1 MSTKA
6 IVIDDDVDTV
16 EVFSEYLA
24 LNDIEVLGRGHNG
37 KEAIE
42 LFKKF
47 KPEVVFLD
55 VLMPDSDGIY
65 ALEKIRELD
74 ANAKIIV
81 VTASITASTQQRL
94 LDLNVSAI
102 VWKPYDMDK
111 LLKVLESVKTGET
124 GIAPKRNA

>member
-1 MSTKA
+1 MPTRA
-6 IVIDDDVDTV
+6 IVIDDDHDTV

-37 KEAIE
+37 DDAIK
-42 LFKKF
+42 LFKEIR
-47 KPEVVFLD
+47 PDVVFLD

-74 ANAKIIV
+74 SKAKIIV
-81 VTASITASTQQRL
+81 VTASITSVTQQRL
-94 LDLNVSAI
+94 LELDVSAI

-124 GIAPKRNA
+124 GISPRRNG

>member
-1 MSTKA
+1 MSTRA
-6 IVIDDDVDTV
+6 IVIDDDHDTV

-37 KEAIE
+37 EDAIK
-42 LFKKF
+42 LFKKIR
-47 KPEVVFLD
+47 PDVVFLD

-74 ANAKIIV
+74 SKAKIIV
-81 VTASITASTQQRL
+81 VTASITSTTQQRL
-94 LDLNVSAI
+94 LELNVSAI
-102 VWKPYDMDK
+102 VWKPYDMEK

-124 GIAPKRNA
+124 GISPRRNG